1 MTYAPMAVMQPT
13 THNRAAETPLPPHA
27 QIAYMERTSSE
38 LPVTEFFRI
47 ERPSFDPATGEARFF
62 YRLNDLSFTETLQL
76 PMGADAAMAVSPAFA
91 KLLGLTGLVLGVS
104 YFKLRAPFAIEAPEI
119 ALTDAERAFV
129 IDVYENG
136 LGEFYA
142 RNELSRFGKLSLV
155 APTDPGARQ
164 PALDLPDR
172 TLLPIGGGKDSLV
185 SVDLLTHTGVDF
197 TPFAVNPKG
206 PILTSVAAIG
216 TAPLYVTRTLDPE
229 MIRLGKEPG
238 YYNGHVPSTAINSM
252 IAALCAL
259 LYGYSQ
265 IVLSNERSAS
275 EGNVVFDGRE
285 TNHQYSKSLG
295 FELLI
300 ADTLA
305 NATGGALKYFSLLRP
320 YSEARIA
327 SLFTQSTKFDAVF
340 SSCNRNFRLTGNDGP
355 LWCGECPKC
364 HFVFLIFAPFMKK
377 ERLLAIFGKNLLD
390 EPKNEHSLRE
400 LAGLTGQKPWE
411 CVGEILEA
419 AACFYTLTRHADW
432 HEDAVVRAV
441 KADLFA
447 QYGEEKLQLAMAE
460 CLTDSRDHHIPPAL
474 AAKVAAYAV

>member
-1 MTYAPMAVMQPT
+1 MIQA
-13 THNRAAETPLPPHA
+13 L
-27 QIAYMERTSSE
+27 
-38 LPVTEFFRI
+38 TEQFLI
-47 ERPSFDPATGEARFF
+47 ERPTFDPATGRARFG
-62 YRLNDLSFTETLQL
+62 YGLNGLHFVETLDL
-76 PMGADAAMAVSPAFA
+76 PAGADAAAAASPAFV
-91 KLLGLTGLVLGVS
+91 KLLDLTAIVLGVS
-104 YFKLRAPFAIEAPEI
+104 YFKLRAPFEIAAPNI
-119 ALTDAERAFV
+119 ALTDAERAFA

-142 RNELSRFGKLSLV
+142 RNNLMRFGKLTLHTPADGATTKP
-155 APTDPGARQ
+155 APS
-164 PALDLPDR
+164 PALPDR

-185 SVDLLTHTGVDF
+185 SVDLLTHAGVAF

-206 PILTSVAAIG
+206 PILTSVDKIG
-216 TAPLYVTRTLDPE
+216 TPPVYVTRTLDAE

-259 LYGYSQ
+259 LYGYNQ

-275 EGNVVFDGRE
+275 EGNVTFDGRE

-300 ADTLA
+300 ASVLSD
-305 NATGGALKYFSLLRP
+305 ATGGALKYFSLLRP

-327 SLFTQSTKFDAVF
+327 SLFTHESKFDHVF

-364 HFVFLIFAPFMKK
+364 HFVFLIFAPFMAKD
-377 ERLLAIFGKNLLD
+377 RLLAIFGKNLLD
-390 EPKNEHSLRE
+390 IPANEGSFRE
-400 LAGLTGQKPWE
+400 LAGLAGQKPWE

-419 AACFYTLTRHADW
+419 AACLYTLTRHADW
-432 HEDAVVRAV
+432 HEAAVVRAV
-441 KADLFA
+441 KADLFN
-447 QYGEEKLQLAMAE
+447 QYGEPKLQLAMAE
-460 CLTDSRDHHIPPAL
+460 CLTDSHDHHIPPAL

>member
-1 MTYAPMAVMQPT
+1 MDGNPASDLT
-13 THNRAAETPLPPHA
+13 L
-27 QIAYMERTSSE
+27 
-38 LPVTEFFRI
+38 TEHFLI
-47 ERPSFDPATGEARFF
+47 ERPTFDPATGKAVFTYGLDELR
-62 YRLNDLSFTETLQL
+62 FTETLIL
-76 PMGADAAMAVSPAFA
+76 PAGADANAAASPSFA
-91 KLLGLTGLVLGVS
+91 KLLDLTAIVLGVS
-104 YFKLRAPFAIEAPEI
+104 YFKLKAPFVIAAPGI
-119 ALTDAERAFV
+119 ALSEAERAFA

-142 RNELSRFGKLSLV
+142 RNNLMRFGKLSIQ
-155 APTDPGARQ
+155 APLDPIATR
-164 PALDLPDR
+164 PAPSLPDR

-185 SVDLLTHTGVDF
+185 SVDLLTHTGVAF

-206 PILTSVAAIG
+206 PILTSVDTIG
-216 TAPLYVTRTLDPE
+216 SPPVYVTRTLDAE

-252 IAALCAL
+252 IAALCSV
-259 LYGYSQ
+259 LYGYNQ

-275 EGNVVFDGRE
+275 EGNVEFDGRE

-300 ADTLA
+300 ASILGD
-305 NATGGALKYFSLLRP
+305 ATGGALKYFSLLRP

-327 SLFTQSTKFDAVF
+327 SLFTHETRFDRVF

-364 HFVFLIFAPFMKK
+364 HFVFLIFAPFMARD
-377 ERLLAIFGKNLLD
+377 RLLSIFGKNLLD
-390 EPKNEHSLRE
+390 NPANEASFRE
-400 LAGLTGQKPWE
+400 LAGLAGQKPWE

-419 AACFYTLTRHADW
+419 AACLYTLTRHADW
-432 HEDAVVRAV
+432 HDAAVVRAV
-441 KADLFA
+441 KADLLA
-447 QYGEEKLQLAMAE
+447 QYGEPALQLAMAE
-460 CLTDSRDHHIPPAL
+460 CLTDSHDHHIPPAL

>member
-1 MTYAPMAVMQPT
+1 M
-13 THNRAAETPLPPHA
+13 
-27 QIAYMERTSSE
+27 
-38 LPVTEFFRI
+38 TEFFRI
-47 ERPSFDPATGEARFF
+47 ENPSFDPDTGEARFP
-62 YRLNDLSFTETLQL
+62 YTLNGLAFTEVLTL
-76 PMGADAAMAVSPAFA
+76 PAGADATAAASPAFE
-91 KLLGLTGLVLGVS
+91 KLLDLTALVLGVS
-104 YFKLRAPFAIEAPEI
+104 YFKLRAPFAIQAPGI
-119 ALTDAERAFV
+119 PLTEGERAFV

-142 RNELSRFGKLSLV
+142 RNNLSRFGKLELA
-155 APTDPGARQ
+155 APEDSVGRRAAPN
-164 PALDLPDR
+164 LPER

-185 SVDLLTHTGVDF
+185 SVDLLTHTGQQF

-206 PILTSVAAIG
+206 PIVTSVEAIG
-216 TAPLYVTRTLDPE
+216 TNPLYVTRTLDRE
-229 MIRLGKEPG
+229 MIRLGQEPG
-238 YYNGHVPSTAINSM
+238 YFNGHVPSTAINSM

-259 LYGYSQ
+259 LFGYDQ

-275 EGNVVFDGRE
+275 EGNVMFDGRE

-327 SLFTQSTKFDAVF
+327 SLFTKESKFDSVF
-340 SSCNRNFRLTGNDGP
+340 SSCNRNFRLNGNDGA

-364 HFVFLIFAPFMKK
+364 HFVFLIFAPFMAK
-377 ERLLAIFGKNLLD
+377 ERLLRIFGKNLLN
-390 EPKNEHSLRE
+390 EPANEQSFRE

-432 HEDAVVRAV
+432 HEDAIVRAI

-447 QYGEEKLQLAMAE
+447 QYGEEKLQRAMAE
-460 CLTDSRDHHIPPAL
+460 CLTDSHDHHIPPAL

>member
-1 MTYAPMAVMQPT
+1 
-13 THNRAAETPLPPHA
+13 
-27 QIAYMERTSSE
+27 MEIEASE

-47 ERPSFDPATGEARFF
+47 ESPSFDPASGEARFP
-62 YRLNDLSFTETLQL
+62 YTLNDLHFTEVLTL
-76 PMGADAAMAVSPAFA
+76 PAGADTAAAATPNFE
-91 KLLGLTGLVLGVS
+91 KLLGLTAFVLGVS
-104 YFKLRAPFAIEAPEI
+104 YFKLRAPFAIESPSI
-119 ALTDAERAFV
+119 PLTPAERAFV

-142 RNELSRFGKLSLV
+142 RNNLARFGKLSLT
-155 APTDPGARQ
+155 APDDTNIRQ
-164 PALDLPDR
+164 PAMDLPQR

-185 SVDLLTHTGVDF
+185 SVDLLTHTGQAF

-206 PILTSVAAIG
+206 PIVTSVDAIG
-216 TAPLYVTRTLDPE
+216 ATPLYVTRKLDPE
-229 MIRLGKEPG
+229 MIRLGQVEG
-238 YYNGHVPSTAINSM
+238 FYNGHVPSTAINSM

-259 LYGYSQ
+259 LYGYDQ
-265 IVLSNERSAS
+265 IALSNERSAS

-327 SLFTQSTKFDAVF
+327 SLFTKETKFDSVF
-340 SSCNRNFRLTGNDGP
+340 SSCNRNFRLNGNDGP

-364 HFVFLIFAPFMKK
+364 HFVFLIFAPFMAK
-377 ERLLAIFGKNLLD
+377 ERMLRIFGQNMLD
-390 EPKNEHSLRE
+390 NPANEQSFRE

-432 HEDAVVRAV
+432 HEDAIVRSI

-447 QYGEEKLQLAMAE
+447 QYGEEKLQRAMAE
-460 CLTDSRDHHIPPAL
+460 CLTDSHDHHIPPAL
-474 AAKVAAYAV
+474 AARVAAYAV

>member
-1 MTYAPMAVMQPT
+1 M
-13 THNRAAETPLPPHA
+13 
-27 QIAYMERTSSE
+27 
-38 LPVTEFFRI
+38 TEFFRI
-47 ERPSFDPATGEARFF
+47 ESPSFDPASGEARFP
-62 YRLNDLSFTETLQL
+62 YTLNALTFTEVLTL
-76 PMGADAAMAVSPAFA
+76 PTGADAEAAASPAFQ
-91 KLLGLTGLVLGVS
+91 KLLGLTALVLGVS
-104 YFKLRAPFAIEAPEI
+104 YFKLCAPFAIEAPTI

-136 LGEFYA
+136 LGEYYA
-142 RNELSRFGKLSLV
+142 RNQLSRFGKLTLTAPEDAV
-155 APTDPGARQ
+155 ARK
-164 PALDLPDR
+164 PAPNLPER

-185 SVDLLTHTGVDF
+185 SVDLLTHTGQAF

-206 PILTSVAAIG
+206 PIVTSVEAIG
-216 TAPLYVTRTLDPE
+216 TAPLYVARKLDPE
-229 MIRLGKEPG
+229 MIRLGQEPG

-259 LYGYSQ
+259 LFGYDQ

-275 EGNVVFDGRE
+275 EGNVMFDGRE

-300 ADTLA
+300 ADTLG

-327 SLFTQSTKFDAVF
+327 SLFTKEGKFDAVF
-340 SSCNRNFRLTGNDGP
+340 SSCNRNFRLNGNDGP

-364 HFVFLIFAPFMKK
+364 HFVFLIFAPFMAKD
-377 ERLLAIFGKNLLD
+377 RLLRIFGKNLLD
-390 EPKNEHSLRE
+390 EPANEQSFRE

-432 HEDAVVRAV
+432 HEAAVVRAV

-447 QYGEEKLQLAMAE
+447 QYGEEKLQRAMAE
-460 CLTDSRDHHIPPAL
+460 CLTDSHDHHIPPAL

>member
-1 MTYAPMAVMQPT
+1 M
-13 THNRAAETPLPPHA
+13 
-27 QIAYMERTSSE
+27 
-38 LPVTEFFRI
+38 TEFFRI
-47 ERPSFDPATGEARFF
+47 ERPTFDPASGEATFA
-62 YRLNDLSFTETLQL
+62 YGLNDLAFTEKLVL
-76 PMGADAAMAVSPAFA
+76 PAGASESAAASPAFE
-91 KLLGLTGLVLGVS
+91 KLLGLTAIVLGVS
-104 YFKLRAPFAIEAPEI
+104 YFKLRAPFAIQAPDI
-119 ALTDAERAFV
+119 ALTAAERAFV

-142 RNELSRFGKLSLV
+142 RNELARFGKLELT
-155 APTDPGARQ
+155 APHDPTERK
-164 PALDLPDR
+164 PAPDLPSR

-185 SVDLLTHTGVDF
+185 SVDLLTHTDEAF

-206 PILTSVAAIG
+206 PILTSVDAIG
-216 TAPLYVTRTLDPE
+216 TPPLYVTRTLDPE
-229 MIRLGKEPG
+229 MIRLGQETG

-252 IAALCAL
+252 IASLCAL
-259 LYGYSQ
+259 LFGYDQ

-275 EGNVVFDGRE
+275 EGNVMFDGRE

-300 ADTLA
+300 ADTLG

-327 SLFTQSTKFDAVF
+327 SLFTKEHKFDAVF
-340 SSCNRNFRLTGNDGP
+340 SSCNRNFRLNGNDGP

-364 HFVFLIFAPFMKK
+364 HFVFLIFAPFMAKD
-377 ERLLAIFGKNLLD
+377 RMLRIFGRNLLD
-390 EPKNEHSLRE
+390 DPAHEQSFRE

-432 HEDAVVRAV
+432 HEDAIVRAI

-447 QYGEEKLQLAMAE
+447 QYGEEKLQRAMAE
-460 CLTDSRDHHIPPAL
+460 CLTDSHDHHIPPAL

>member
-1 MTYAPMAVMQPT
+1 M
-13 THNRAAETPLPPHA
+13 
-27 QIAYMERTSSE
+27 
-38 LPVTEFFRI
+38 TEFFRI
-47 ERPSFDPATGEARFF
+47 ESPSFDPATGEARFP
-62 YRLNDLSFTETLQL
+62 YVLNDLHFTEVLTL
-76 PMGADAAMAVSPAFA
+76 PAGADVAAAASPAFH
-91 KLLGLTGLVLGVS
+91 KLLGLTALVLGVS
-104 YFKLRAPFAIEAPEI
+104 YFKLRAPFAIEAPAI
-119 ALTDAERAFV
+119 PLTAAERAFV

-136 LGEFYA
+136 MGEFYA
-142 RNELSRFGKLSLV
+142 RNQLSRFGKLTLTAPEDAV
-155 APTDPGARQ
+155 ARK
-164 PALDLPDR
+164 PAITLPER

-185 SVDLLTHTGVDF
+185 SVDLLTHTGQAF

-206 PILTSVAAIG
+206 PIVTSVDAIG
-216 TAPLYVTRTLDPE
+216 TPPLYVTRKLDAE
-229 MIRLGKEPG
+229 MIRLGQVEG

-259 LYGYSQ
+259 LFGYDQ

-275 EGNVVFDGRE
+275 EGNVMFDGRE

-300 ADTLA
+300 ADTLG

-327 SLFTQSTKFDAVF
+327 SLFTKERKFDAVF
-340 SSCNRNFRLTGNDGP
+340 SSCNRNFRLNGNDGP

-364 HFVFLIFAPFMKK
+364 HFVFLIFAPFMAKD
-377 ERLLAIFGKNLLD
+377 RMLRIFGKNLLN
-390 EPKNEHSLRE
+390 EPANEQSFRE

-419 AACFYTLTRHADW
+419 AACFYTHTRHGDW

-447 QYGEEKLQLAMAE
+447 QYGEEKLQRAMAE
-460 CLTDSRDHHIPPAL
+460 CLTDSHDHHIPPAL

>member
-1 MTYAPMAVMQPT
+1 MVGKA
-13 THNRAAETPLPPHA
+13 
-27 QIAYMERTSSE
+27 SE
-38 LPVTEFFRI
+38 LSVTEFFRI
-47 ERPSFDPATGEARFF
+47 ERPSFDPATGEARFP
-62 YRLNDLSFTETLQL
+62 YTLNALQFTEVLTL
-76 PMGADAAMAVSPAFA
+76 PAGADIGAAASPAFG
-91 KLLGLTGLVLGVS
+91 KLLGLTALVLGVS
-104 YFKLRAPFAIEAPEI
+104 YFKLRAPLRIEAPDI
-119 ALTDAERAFV
+119 ALSEAERAFV

-142 RNELSRFGKLSLV
+142 RNDLARFGKLDLS
-155 APTDPGARQ
+155 APLDAEARK
-164 PALDLPDR
+164 PAPVLPDR

-185 SVDLLTHTGVDF
+185 SVDLLSHTGVDF

-206 PILTSVAAIG
+206 PILSSIEAIG
-216 TAPLYVTRTLDPE
+216 SAPLYVTRRLDPE

-238 YYNGHVPSTAINSM
+238 FYNGHVPSTAINSM
-252 IAALCAL
+252 IASLCAL
-259 LYGYSQ
+259 LFGYGQ

-327 SLFTQSTKFDAVF
+327 SLFTKSRTFDSVF
-340 SSCNRNFRLTGNDGP
+340 SSCNRNFRLAGHEGP

-364 HFVFLIFAPFMKK
+364 HFVFLIFAPFMSKD
-377 ERLLAIFGKNLLD
+377 RLLRIFGKNLLD
-390 EPKNEHSLRE
+390 EPANEGSFRE
-400 LAGLTGQKPWE
+400 LAGLAGQKPWE

-419 AACFYTLTRHADW
+419 AACFYTLSRHGDW
-432 HEDAVVRAV
+432 HEDAVVAGV
-441 KADLFA
+441 KADLLA
-447 QYGEEKLQLAMAE
+447 QYGEEKLQRAMAE
-460 CLTDSRDHHIPPAL
+460 CLTDSHDHHIPPAL

>member
-1 MTYAPMAVMQPT
+1 MT
-13 THNRAAETPLPPHA
+13 ETF
-27 QIAYMERTSSE
+27 QID
-38 LPVTEFFRI
+38 
-47 ERPSFDPATGEARFF
+47 RPSFDPASGEARFP
-62 YRLNDLSFTETLQL
+62 YRLGELTFTEVLGL
-76 PMGADAAMAVSPAFA
+76 PKGADTAKAESAAFR
-91 KLLGLTGLVLGVS
+91 KLLDLTAFVLGVS
-104 YFKLRAPFAIEAPEI
+104 YFKLRAPFDIVAPDLP
-119 ALTDAERAFV
+119 LTEAERAFV

-142 RNELSRFGKLSLV
+142 RNNLARFGRLNLV
-155 APTDPGARQ
+155 VPADPAARK
-164 PALDLPDR
+164 PAVDLPER

-185 SVDLLTHTGVDF
+185 SVELLSHVGVDY

-206 PILTSVAAIG
+206 PILTSVEAIG
-216 TAPLYVTRTLDPE
+216 REPLYVARTLDAE

-252 IAALCAL
+252 IASLCAL
-259 LYGYSQ
+259 LFGYDQ

-275 EGNVVFDGRE
+275 EGNVEFDGRE

-327 SLFTQSTKFDAVF
+327 SLFTQGGRFDSVF

-364 HFVFLIFAPFMKK
+364 HFVFLIFAPFMAK
-377 ERLLAIFGKNLLD
+377 ERLLRIFGRNLLD
-390 EPKNEHSLRE
+390 EPSYEGSFRE
-400 LAGLTGQKPWE
+400 LAGLAGQKPWE

-460 CLTDSRDHHIPPAL
+460 CLTDSHDHHIPPVL

>member
-1 MTYAPMAVMQPT
+1 MTEQ
-13 THNRAAETPLPPHA
+13 
-27 QIAYMERTSSE
+27 
-38 LPVTEFFRI
+38 FRI
-47 ERPSFDPATGEARFF
+47 ARPHFDPATGLARFSYGLDGLGF
-62 YRLNDLSFTETLQL
+62 VETLHL
-76 PMGADAAMAVSPAFA
+76 PPGADAAASASFL
-91 KLLGLTGLVLGVS
+91 KLLDLTAIVLGVS
-104 YFKLRAPFAIEAPEI
+104 YFKLRAPFAISAPDI
-119 ALTDAERAFV
+119 ALTDSERAFA
-129 IDVYENG
+129 IDIYENG

-142 RNELSRFGKLSLV
+142 RNQLQRFGRLTI
-155 APTDPGARQ
+155 ATAEDRTGP
-164 PALDLPDR
+164 LPRITLPER

-185 SVDLLTHTGVDF
+185 SVDLLTHTGVPF

-216 TAPLYVTRTLDPE
+216 TDPVYVTRTLDAE

-259 LYGYSQ
+259 LYGYNQ

-275 EGNVVFDGRE
+275 EGNVEFDGRE

-295 FELLI
+295 FELRI
-300 ADTLA
+300 AGILA
-305 NATGGALKYFSLLRP
+305 DATGGALQYFSLLRP

-327 SLFTQSTKFDAVF
+327 SLFTHESKFDRVF

-364 HFVFLIFAPFMKK
+364 HFVFLIFAPFMAKD
-377 ERLLAIFGKNLLD
+377 RLLSIFGKDLLD
-390 EPKNEHSLRE
+390 NPAHEGSFRE
-400 LAGLTGQKPWE
+400 LAGLAGQKPWE

-419 AACFYTLTRHADW
+419 AACLYTLTRHADW
-432 HEDAVVRAV
+432 HEAAVVRAV
-441 KADLFA
+441 KADLLA
-447 QYGEEKLQLAMAE
+447 QYGEPRLQAAMAE
-460 CLTDSRDHHIPPAL
+460 CLTDSHDHHIPPAL